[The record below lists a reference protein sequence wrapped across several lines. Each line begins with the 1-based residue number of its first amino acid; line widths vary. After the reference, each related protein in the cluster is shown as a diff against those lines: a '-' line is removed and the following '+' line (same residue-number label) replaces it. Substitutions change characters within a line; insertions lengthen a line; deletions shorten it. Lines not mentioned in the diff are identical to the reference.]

1 NYSICTV
8 SDALLIDNCQTTT
21 VPLPYPMAEVISPSA
36 NHNFNA
42 TQKRVSFGEN
52 PVKTFLY
59 EKEDDSTPILAR
71 QPFTDVDAPVARV
84 TVIEQETVDVPT
96 APILPP
102 RNIDGDQRRPVSP
115 PLPWVTRKMENE
127 HENPFRPEE
136 HLYHEVD
143 PIVEA
148 YLHKPFPP
156 SHPGSADGT
165 PVRANGNGHAVSS
178 SPSYLQNGLS
188 KEQLMQNEKMQPLL
202 AEEHDTP
209 ARRQSRDKP
218 QGQTVI
224 DGKDDDFD
232 NLPPAGQVELVHIK
246 KKKCGCCSLQ

>member
-1 NYSICTV
+1 
-8 SDALLIDNCQTTT
+8 
-21 VPLPYPMAEVISPSA
+21 MAEVISPNA
-36 NHNFNA
+36 AHNFNA
-42 TQKRVSFGEN
+42 NQKRVSFGEN

-71 QPFTDVDAPVARV
+71 QPYTDVDAPVARV
-84 TVIEQETVDVPT
+84 TVFEQETVDIPI

-102 RNIDGDQRRPVSP
+102 RNIEGDQRRPVSP
-115 PLPWVTRKMENE
+115 PLPWARKMENE

-165 PVRANGNGHAVSS
+165 PVKANGNGHAVSS

-202 AEEHDTP
+202 SEAPETP
-209 ARRQSRDKP
+209 VRRQSDKP
-218 QGQTVI
+218 LGATMI
-224 DGKDDDFD
+224 DGKEDDFD